1 MTKRKRDARVVGTA
15 AAVGA
20 LAWGGLIAA
29 GPAAAD
35 TASYL
40 QKLQDAGISTPRGAP
55 ELKEWGWE
63 ICLLFQ
69 TGEDPHRVMEQ
80 AVYNSGSRPQYGM
93 TVEQAETLMHIAV
106 TDLCDGR
113 D

>member
-20 LAWGGLIAA
+20 LVWGGLIAA

-40 QKLQDAGISTPRGAP
+40 QKLQDAGITTPRGVP

-63 ICLLFQ
+63 ICLLLQ
-69 TGEDPHRVMEQ
+69 QGQDPHRVMEQ

-93 TVEQAETLMHIAV
+93 SIEQAETLMHIAL
-106 TDLCDGR
+106 TDLCNGR

>member
-1 MTKRKRDARVVGTA
+1 MMKHDPYRRFFGTA
-15 AAVGA
+15 LGVGA
-20 LAWGGLIAA
+20 LALTGVVTA
-29 GPAAAD
+29 GTAVAD

-40 QKLQDAGISTPRGAP
+40 QKVSDAGITTPRGAP

-63 ICLLFQ
+63 ICLLLRQ
-69 TGEDPHRVMEQ
+69 GQDPHRVMEH

-106 TDLCDGR
+106 TDLCNGR